1 MASVTQQANISILK
15 EQLALAVANAAA
27 ARIICNAAEDAEK
40 QARYRLHQAEAE
52 ERERNVHRVRV
63 SDSHTQFNP
72 RKGAP
77 EVFVSDN
84 SYVVD
89 LAYSPDP
96 EAVPTKKSHYKN
108 QPIMIEVNGTYVHA
122 STYSRL
128 RDKSCSSIAPN
139 TILYMADVVDGCIW
153 EGQVTSE
160 GKTEKLSSDSWLW
173 NKRARLHGGGGP
185 EGRRR
190 FADPKFYQFQRSWTV
205 KWKKISVLNDQWENY
220 LIPSRMTTCFDLTS
234 LPPPCV

>member
-1 MASVTQQANISILK
+1 MASNISILK
-15 EQLALAVANAAA
+15 EQLALTAANAAA
-27 ARIICNAAEDAEK
+27 ARNIYNAAQDAET
-40 QARYRLHQAEAE
+40 QARSRLRQAEADE
-52 ERERNVHRVRV
+52 HERNVHRVRV
-63 SDSHTQFNP
+63 SDRHTQFMKG
-72 RKGAP
+72 KGAP

-89 LAYSPDP
+89 LAVSPDP

-128 RDKSCSSIAPN
+128 RDNSCSSIAPN
-139 TILYMADVVDGCIW
+139 TILYMADVVDGCVW

-160 GKTEKLSSDSWLW
+160 GKTEKLSSDAWLYKVR
-173 NKRARLHGGGGP
+173 NRMLAGGGP
-185 EGRRR
+185 SGRRR
-190 FADPKFYQFQRSWTV
+190 MADPKFYQFQRSWSV

-220 LIPSRMTTCFDLTS
+220 LTPSRMTTCFDLTS
-234 LPPPCV
+234 LPPPCA

>member
-1 MASVTQQANISILK
+1 MASNISILK

-27 ARIICNAAEDAEK
+27 TRIICNAAEDAEK
-40 QARYRLHQAEAE
+40 QVRSRLHQAKAD

-63 SDSHTQFNP
+63 SDRHSQFQKG
-72 RKGAP
+72 KGAP

-89 LAYSPDP
+89 LAVSPNP
-96 EAVPTKKSHYKN
+96 EAVPTKKSHYKD

-122 STYSRL
+122 STYSRQ

-139 TILYMADVVDGCIW
+139 TILYMADVVDSCVW

-160 GKTEKLSSDSWLW
+160 GKTEKLSSEAWLW
-173 NKRARLHGGGGP
+173 KMRERLYGGGGP
-185 EGRRR
+185 SGRRR
-190 FADPKFYQFQRSWTV
+190 FADPKFYQFQRSWSV
-205 KWKKISVLNDQWENY
+205 KWKKISVLNDEWEKY
-220 LIPSRMTTCFDLTS
+220 LTPSVRKTFIPLLTR
-234 LPPPCV
+234 PPPCL